1 MERPVATAPESV
13 RFLVKLARGLHMYGT
28 PSHRIEQLLEVATE
42 RLGIPS
48 QFFSLPTVIL
58 AAFGAPEQGS
68 TSLIRVEPGTV
79 DLEKL
84 VLLDDVMKLV
94 LSGQLDV
101 REAEARVDAIEAKPP
116 QWGVLA
122 TIAAFAV
129 SCCCAALFFRGSLQ
143 DVICA
148 GAVGT
153 VIAALSYV
161 RYVRP
166 GFQRVFQPTAA
177 FLASFLA
184 TLAASRVDHVS
195 ASIVTIA
202 SLVVLLPGLALTMAM
217 SELAAQ
223 SLVSGTV
230 RLVNAAVVLLEL
242 SFGVA
247 IGYAAAARL
256 FDPIVGVE
264 PPPLPA
270 WTIGLALLIAPC
282 TYTILFRAM
291 PRDLVPILLAGLIG
305 FAGDRL
311 ASAAITPEI
320 GSFFGAFAVAI
331 ASNLHAR
338 WRDRPVAVTL
348 VPGLLLLVPGSV
360 GFRGAL
366 FVLEHDV
373 VSGIEAAFRMLIV
386 AAALVAGLLFAN
398 VMVPVRH
405 TL

>member
-1 MERPVATAPESV
+1 MDRPDPAPPDAA
-13 RFLVKLARGLHMYGT
+13 RFLVKLAHGLHRYGT
-28 PSHRIEQLLEVATE
+28 PSHRIEQLLEVATG

-58 AAFGAPEQGS
+58 ASFGAPEHGS

-84 VLLDDVMKLV
+84 VLLDDVMKDV
-94 LSGQLDV
+94 LDGRLGV
-101 REAEARVDAIEAKPP
+101 REAEARVDAIEAQPAR
-116 QWGVLA
+116 WGAGA

-129 SCCCAALFFRGSLQ
+129 SCCCAALFFRGTVP
-143 DVICA
+143 DVVGA
-148 GAVGT
+148 GAVGAI
-153 VIAALSYV
+153 IASVSCL
-161 RYVRP
+161 RHLRP

-184 TLAASRVDHVS
+184 TLAASRIDHLS
-195 ASIVTIA
+195 ASVVTIA

-247 IGYAAAARL
+247 LGYAAAARL
-256 FDPIVGVE
+256 FHPFVGVA
-264 PPPLPA
+264 PPPLPE
-270 WTIGLALLIAPC
+270 WTIGLALLVAPC

-291 PRDLVPILLAGLIG
+291 PRDLFPILCAGAIG
-305 FAGDRL
+305 FAGDRF
-311 ASAAITPEI
+311 ASAALSPEI

-348 VPGLLLLVPGSV
+348 VPGILLLVPGSV

-386 AAALVAGLLFAN
+386 AAAIVAGLLFAN

>member
-1 MERPVATAPESV
+1 MDRPDAAAPEAV

-58 AAFGAPEQGS
+58 ASFGAPELRS
-68 TSLIRVEPGTV
+68 TSLIRVQPGTV
-79 DLEKL
+79 DLERL

-94 LSGQLDV
+94 VNGELDV
-101 REAEARVDAIEAKPP
+101 HEAEARVDAIEVQPSR
-116 QWGVLA
+116 WGAGA

-129 SCCCAALFFRGSLQ
+129 SCGCAALFFRGTLP
-143 DVICA
+143 DVLGA
-148 GAVGT
+148 AAVGT
-153 VIAALSYV
+153 VIAAVANV
-161 RYVRP
+161 RRVHP
-166 GFQRVFQPTAA
+166 GFRRVFEPTAA

-184 TLAASRVDHVS
+184 LFASSRFDHLSSSV
-195 ASIVTIA
+195 VTIA
-202 SLVVLLPGLALTMAM
+202 SLVVLLPGLSLTMAM

-247 IGYAAAARL
+247 LGYAAAARL
-256 FDPIVGVE
+256 FVPLIGVE
-264 PPPLPA
+264 PPPLPL
-270 WTIGLALLIAPC
+270 WTVGLALLIAPC

-291 PRDLVPILLAGLIG
+291 PRDLFPILVAGSIG
-305 FAGDRL
+305 FAGDHL
-311 ASAAITPEI
+311 ASAAISPEI

-386 AAALVAGLLFAN
+386 AAAIVAGLLFAN